1 MKWTTEHWCTAK
13 NMEHNNNNNNN
24 NNNDNNCTNYYNNS
38 SHNNS
43 GNRLNGVESCRDSKQ
58 QQQQQHKPQNHR
70 HHTSI
75 ELKGP
80 GSNWIKSRN
89 HNNINNNYNNNNNNN
104 NNNNS
109 NNKNYNNI
117 NINNNNINRSKKYNS
132 CNVVS
137 RWTTTRCQVVWGLVM
152 MFCLQYGTVL
162 GYIVP
167 ARDLQSKTEL
177 HTIRNLQNGSV
188 NVRNFTDLNNK
199 YTHTNTNIRTP
210 VHKTSDDLY
219 MDPCKAAGFMN
230 DIALTQSD
238 VRDLMTSW
246 RNKER
251 AKKQR
256 SLHEK
261 HSNRTSLKHKLRKK
275 QSHRKRKRCRKKD
288 KKCWERLN
296 AHTLNNKNISR
307 SSSET
312 KHRSSRV
319 RRAATARLDRLWS
332 HGVIPYQIQ
341 SNFSGTHKALFRLAM
356 RHWENH
362 TCITF
367 VDREPHHTDYIVFTE
382 RPCGC
387 CSYVGKRGNGA
398 QAISIGKN
406 CDKFG
411 IVVHELGHVVG
422 FWHEHTRPDR
432 EDHVEIIYSNIMPG
446 QEYNFNKLTS
456 TDVNSLG
463 EEYDYG
469 SIMHY
474 ARNTFARATFVDTI
488 LPKHNY
494 GNQDIGQRL
503 KLSPGDIRQ
512 ANRLYR
518 CPTCGRTL
526 QTASGEFSH
535 KPNRQ
540 SSTEE
545 KCEWRISATH
555 GEKIVLNITSL
566 DIPETLGCTYDYLEV
581 RDGYYEKSPL
591 LGKFCGKTT
600 PGVLQS
606 KESRMWLRYFSTQ
619 KKGDGFTAKYE
630 AICGGVIHKDKGILT
645 SPNSPDDYRP
655 NQECVWIIIVPEGY
669 LVGLTFQAFEIENH
683 DNCVYDYI
691 EILDGPDE
699 SSPFLGKFC
708 GYKMPE
714 EIKSSSNQLYV
725 KFFSDGSVQK
735 AGFSA
740 SFTREYDE
748 CMTDYH
754 GCDHK
759 CVNTLGSYR
768 CECEIGYELHSD
780 GKKCEDACGGFIN
793 AENGTFQSPSFP
805 DLYPTNKYCVWQ
817 IVAPKQ
823 HRITLNFS
831 YFDLEGNNQDCEYD
845 SLKVSNGES
854 SKVLGIFCGST
865 LPLPVTSSDS
875 ILRIEFTSDNS
886 VQKTGFNATF
896 FTDKDECAVKNG
908 GCQQICKNTIGSYEC
923 ACKNGFTL
931 HENKHDC
938 KEGGCKH
945 EIKAPSGTIISPKWP
960 AFYPSRKNCV
970 WTFTVTDGHRVKL
983 QFEEF
988 ELEPHQECTYDHI
1001 EIFDGDS
1008 INSQSLGRFCGNKI
1022 PHPIYSSGNTMH
1034 MIFYSDASVQRKGFS
1049 AVHSTVCGGHLVA
1062 KKESMFIYSHAKYG
1076 DQNYDNTADCEW
1088 VIEAENDKKIYVEF
1102 QSFEI
1107 ENESECLYDF
1117 VKLYD
1122 GKSDNGTPIGTYC
1135 GNDKPPPTMSSDR
1148 ILTVRFFSDDTVNWK
1163 GFFLT
1168 YKLADSHISGGEPQE
1183 LPEAEE

>member
-1 MKWTTEHWCTAK
+1 
-13 NMEHNNNNNNN
+13 MEHNNNYINYCNSRLHGIETCI
-24 NNNDNNCTNYYNNS
+24 DNKK
-38 SHNNS
+38 HQQH
-43 GNRLNGVESCRDSKQ
+43 Q
-58 QQQQQHKPQNHR
+58 QQKHR
-70 HHTSI
+70 HYKSFAFRC
-75 ELKGP
+75 P
-80 GSNWIKSRN
+80 GSNSIKSRN
-89 HNNINNNYNNNNNNN
+89 NITNNNYI

-109 NNKNYNNI
+109 NYINHLNNSYDNNKHNHD
-117 NINNNNINRSKKYNS
+117 KM
-132 CNVVS
+132 VS
-137 RWTTTRCQVVWGLVM
+137 RWTTTSPTTSTTTTTTTRAMSRCQVLRWALMMVM
-152 MFCLQYGTVL
+152 LCLQYHAVWGHV
-162 GYIVP
+162 VP
-167 ARDLQSKTEL
+167 PKNHHAKQSLSEL
-177 HTIRNLQNGSV
+177 NTINLQNGSV
-188 NVRNFTDLNNK
+188 NMRNIIEHNR
-199 YTHTNTNIRTP
+199 YSIHTNANARQPI
-210 VHKTSDDLY
+210 HKTSDDLY
-219 MDPCKAAGFMN
+219 MDPCKAPAFMN

-238 VRDLMTSW
+238 VNVLVTSW
-246 RNKER
+246 QDQER
-251 AKKQR
+251 ERKKHA
-256 SLHEK
+256 LHKK
-261 HSNRTSLKHKLRKK
+261 HSNKTTSAHKSRRK
-275 QSHRKRKRCRKKD
+275 QIHRKRKRCRKKD
-288 KKCWERLN
+288 SKCWKRLN
-296 AHTLNNKNISR
+296 AHSLLNNKNRKRNSDK
-307 SSSET
+307 T
-312 KHRSSRV
+312 NHRSSRT
-319 RRAATARLDRLWS
+319 RRAATARLDRLWTY
-332 HGVIPYQIQ
+332 GVIPYEIQ
-341 SNFSGTHKALFRLAM
+341 SNFSGNHKALFRLAM

-367 VDREPHHTDYIVFTE
+367 VDRESHHTDYIVFTE

-432 EDHVEIIYSNIMPG
+432 DEHVQIIYKNIMPG
-446 QEYNFNKLTS
+446 QEYNFNELTPA
-456 TDVNSLG
+456 DVNSLG

-474 ARNTFARATFVDTI
+474 ARNTFARASFVDTI
-488 LPKHNY
+488 LPKHSH

-526 QTASGEFSH
+526 QSASGEFSH

-540 SSTEE
+540 SSSEE
-545 KCEWRISATH
+545 RCEWRISATH

-566 DIPETLGCTYDYLEV
+566 DIPETHGCVSDYLEV

-591 LGKFCGKTT
+591 LGRYCGKYP
-600 PGVLQS
+600 PGILQS
-606 KESRMWLRYFSTQ
+606 KESRMWLRYISTQ
-619 KKGDGFTAKYE
+619 KKGEGFTAKYE
-630 AICGGVIHKDKGILT
+630 AICGGVIHKEKGTLT
-645 SPNSPDDYRP
+645 SPNSPDDYRA
-655 NQECVWIIIVPEGY
+655 NQECVWIITVPEGY

-691 EILDGPDE
+691 EIRDGPEE
-699 SSPFLGKFC
+699 SSPKLGKFC

-740 SFTREYDE
+740 MFTREYDE

-759 CVNTLGSYR
+759 CVNTLGSYK

-793 AENGTFQSPSFP
+793 VENGTFQSPSFP

-817 IVAPKQ
+817 IEAPKQ

-845 SLKVSNGES
+845 SLKVSDGAS
-854 SKVLGIFCGST
+854 SKAIGVFCGST
-865 LPLPVTSSDS
+865 LPMPITSSENS
-875 ILRIEFTSDNS
+875 LRIEFTSDNS

-908 GCQQICKNTIGSYEC
+908 GCQQICKNTIGSYVC
-923 ACKNGFTL
+923 ACQNGFTL

-945 EIKAPSGTIISPKWP
+945 HISAPTGTIISPKWP
-960 AFYPSRKNCV
+960 DFYPSRKNCV
-970 WTFTVTDGHRVKL
+970 WTFTVTQGHRVKL

-1008 INSQSLGRFCGNKI
+1008 HDSQTLGRFCGNKI
-1022 PHPIYSSGNTMH
+1022 PHSIYSSGNKMH

-1049 AVHSTVCGGHLVA
+1049 AVHSTVCGGHLLA
-1062 KKESMFIYSHAKYG
+1062 KSDPMPIYSHAKYG

-1088 VIEAENDKKIYVEF
+1088 VIEAETDQKIYVEF

-1107 ENESECLYDF
+1107 ENETECLYDYVTIF
-1117 VKLYD
+1117 D
-1122 GKSDNGTPIGTYC
+1122 GKPDKDNLIGRYC
-1135 GNDKPPPTMSSDR
+1135 GSDKPPPITSSDH

-1168 YKLADSHISGGEPQE
+1168 YKLSETHSSGGEARE
-1183 LPEAEE
+1183 LPEAEK